1 MVTLFLVFKT
11 LIEKNFIMNYKNTK
25 VTYFKNNKIIHKYF
39 FFVSGTWKKLFQLL
53 DHVKIVGKFAF
64 SKIV

>member
-39 FFVSGTWKKLFQLL
+39 FFVSGT
-53 DHVKIVGKFAF
+53 
-64 SKIV
+64 